1 MATRNLITAMT
12 DSVNSTINGYD
23 ASTDKLMFNNYGT
36 IATMTRTSNNFM
48 HGLDGVTGIPALN
61 DRSRGGH
68 VTGSVIGGALITPR
82 HILTSRHDQ
91 GAVGD
96 VFYFWDLDN
105 NYYSRTAVGLG
116 NAGVAYSHGF
126 GDYAI
131 ITLDSD
137 LPAEI
142 TPLKVFP
149 KDLYS
154 YFKSEDITGVYNM
167 FYPSTETLFFSTDQ
181 EEKSLVHKMSRL
193 SFGSEMTEDTSP
205 NSLVQNPPF
214 SGFVVYDDP
223 TDANALAWREG
234 LITGDS
240 GSPFF
245 ANIDNELVF
254 IGVAFTPGSFYGI
267 ISENVYNDINILID
281 LADAN
286 ATANGTST
294 NTGYTLTDYDMSGF
308 TQYFSDGTA
317 NPRFIPK
324 STPTV
329 SLSTYKSNR
338 VGLCMD
344 SLNLKQFSRTY
355 AGNFSFNFITALSG
369 TVDFQ
374 NKNYTDFYL
383 TNSNTLDK
391 FIEFKSERL
400 KPKSIYSSLQFSKCT
415 GGGNYLKFVK
425 NIRPS
430 FFKDDDSFVNLQFYG
445 ATGFSNN
452 QNDSSNLFNIEFI
465 DDFYCSVSY
474 VDNNKKYYLV
484 ASDDPEAEG
493 IIPVLFVRDNKL
505 KEESRKIEYIL
516 TRAGSVQYLTFIV
529 KKGSK
534 KYILRKQDD
543 VLVGRAIDKFENINY
558 FYING
563 TSAKIIFNQ
572 NTLISNPINTS
583 FIEYTDTE
591 YLANT
596 NKSSFDIESNYLFYK
611 NSSVGSSNF
620 NLINLKNIADT
631 ADSFTSSNNL
641 LSSNT
646 DLVFNDNIRNY
657 TSIFNDINAEEDA
670 SLELNFVT
678 YNLSYKITPG
688 STSFTA
694 PSSLN
699 PFGKLNINDT
709 KFVESGSF
717 AFPYPYFADKVHK
730 KLDNIPVTEGQY
742 LCTWLSG
749 MPGEAGIWVDRY
761 YYPDLVSK
769 ATALGSKPIYNV
781 TYDDAIENL
790 IESNTKLKTSVTEKL
805 FFDKLSDL
813 TFEPEKEYI
822 YERVK
827 NIEKVD
833 EELQLKYC
841 DLKNQERNAPNYYKT
856 INTNGGYTLAFKFFS
871 NDFSI
876 KSHVNEIDAGFSI
889 VKTGTIL
896 ELQFKFFDNASTLYK
911 TFTKTIKLSELTN
924 NDLYISFNN
933 STGLGTVYLN
943 TIEVFTYNL
952 LSFQFTNK
960 QILFGDISLT
970 SEDFSGD
977 ILLSNI
983 SNNNAISDLFL
994 SLQPVSTQDLIISIF
1009 TRSIK
1014 TIDDIYISLPCG
1026 MRNYTD
1032 NIDTLNTLGANLKSK
1047 SNVVDINIDNLNITD
1062 LNILNQVKDNL
1073 LAGIQK
1079 SLPATTVINKINFK
1093 NFK

>member
-1 MATRNLITAMT
+1 M
-12 DSVNSTINGYD
+12 SST
-23 ASTDKLMFNNYGT
+23 
-36 IATMTRTSNNFM
+36 
-48 HGLDGVTGIPALN
+48 
-61 DRSRGGH
+61 
-68 VTGSVIGGALITPR
+68 
-82 HILTSRHDQ
+82 
-91 GAVGD
+91 
-96 VFYFWDLDN
+96 
-105 NYYSRTAVGLG
+105 
-116 NAGVAYSHGF
+116 
-126 GDYAI
+126 
-131 ITLDSD
+131 
-137 LPAEI
+137 
-142 TPLKVFP
+142 
-149 KDLYS
+149 
-154 YFKSEDITGVYNM
+154 
-167 FYPSTETLFFSTDQ
+167 
-181 EEKSLVHKMSRL
+181 
-193 SFGSEMTEDTSP
+193 
-205 NSLVQNPPF
+205 
-214 SGFVVYDDP
+214 
-223 TDANALAWREG
+223 
-234 LITGDS
+234 
-240 GSPFF
+240 
-245 ANIDNELVF
+245 
-254 IGVAFTPGSFYGI
+254 
-267 ISENVYNDINILID
+267 
-281 LADAN
+281 
-286 ATANGTST
+286 
-294 NTGYTLTDYDMSGF
+294 
-308 TQYFSDGTA
+308 
-317 NPRFIPK
+317 
-324 STPTV
+324 TV
-329 SLSTYKSNR
+329 SLSTYKSNK
-338 VGLCMD
+338 VGLCID

-374 NKNYTDFYL
+374 NKTYTDFYL

-400 KPKSIYSSLQFSKCT
+400 KPRSIYSSLQFSKCT

-425 NIRPS
+425 NIRSS
-430 FFKDDDSFVNLQFYG
+430 FFKTDDDIVNLQFYG

-474 VDNNKKYYLV
+474 VDNNKTYYLV
-484 ASDDPEAEG
+484 ASDDPEEEG
-493 IIPVLFVRDNKL
+493 NIPVLFVRGNKL
-505 KEESRKIEYIL
+505 NRESRKIEYIL

-529 KKGSK
+529 NKGSK
-534 KYILRKQDD
+534 KYILRKQDE
-543 VLVGRAIDKFENINY
+543 VLVGKAIDKFENINY

-572 NTLISNPINTS
+572 STLISNPINTS

-678 YNLSYKITPG
+678 YNLTYKITPG

-717 AFPYPYFADKVHK
+717 AFPYPYFADKVYK
-730 KLDNIPVTEGQY
+730 KLDNIPATEGQY

-761 YYPDLVSK
+761 YYPDIVSK
-769 ATALGSKPIYNV
+769 AAALDSKPIYNI

-790 IESNTKLKTSVTEKL
+790 IESNLNLKSSVTEKL

-813 TFEPEKEYI
+813 TFEPKKEYI
-822 YERVK
+822 YERIK
-827 NIEKVD
+827 HIEKVD
-833 EELQLKYC
+833 EQMQLKYC
-841 DLKNQERNAPNYYKT
+841 DLKNQERSAPNYFKT
-856 INTNGGYTLAFKFFS
+856 INTNGGYNLAFKFFS

-889 VKTGTIL
+889 VKIGTIL
-896 ELQFKFFDNASTLYK
+896 DLQFKFFDNASNQYK
-911 TFTKTIKLSELTN
+911 TFTKTITLSDLTN
-924 NDLYISFNN
+924 NDLNISFN
-933 STGLGTVYLN
+933 SATGIGTVYLN
-943 TIEVFTYNL
+943 TVEVFTYNL

-960 QILFGDISLT
+960 QILFGDINLT
-970 SEDFSGD
+970 SEGFSGD

-983 SNNNAISDLFL
+983 STNNAISDLFL
-994 SLQPVSTQDLIISIF
+994 SLQPLSTQDLLISVF
-1009 TRSIK
+1009 TRNVK

-1026 MRNYTD
+1026 MRNFTD